1 MSRLELL
8 VVGVLKCPSQS
19 SDPGMQG
26 CTCLSEAP
34 IAKMS
39 VLLQAAHRIARV
51 CLPMIGTFW

>member
-26 CTCLSEAP
+26 LH
-34 IAKMS
+34 
-39 VLLQAAHRIARV
+39 LLV
-51 CLPMIGTFW
+51 